1 MTSSLANGSTFL
13 FRQIPLKY
21 IKRGRPSS
29 LAFTPM
35 PKDDRR
41 LSCYDGSMIT
51 AEQSYYHFL
60 KMGYMSSGV
69 LGVTVDDCIELSL
82 FAESDPRPF
91 PEHAVIVF
99 PQELTN
105 SRVKT
110 LGQLLRDKAVKYGW
124 QYKPED

>member
-1 MTSSLANGSTFL
+1 MSSLANGSTLL
-13 FRQIPLKY
+13 FRQIPMKY

-35 PKDDRR
+35 PKDNRR

-51 AEQSYYHFL
+51 AKQSYDHFL
-60 KMGYMSSGV
+60 KMGYISSGV
-69 LGVTVDDCIELSL
+69 LGVTVSECIELSL
-82 FAESDPRPF
+82 SAESDPLPF

-105 SRVKT
+105 SKVKT
-110 LGQLLRDKAVKYGW
+110 LGQLLRDKAVEHGW
-124 QYKPED
+124 QYRPED